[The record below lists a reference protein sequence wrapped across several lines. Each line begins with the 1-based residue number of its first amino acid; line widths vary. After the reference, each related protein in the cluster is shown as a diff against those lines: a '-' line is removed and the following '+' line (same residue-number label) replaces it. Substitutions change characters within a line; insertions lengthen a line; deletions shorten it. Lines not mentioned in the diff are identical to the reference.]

1 MLKDDAAVRFSQDPL
16 SFLDQQFPAAG
27 NVVRTGQNEYCLAD
41 PLDARAVLR
50 NDDGRYLE
58 HSDFFHT
65 RHGLFGPRSAQLK
78 MRRESRAL
86 LREFLATRKSGAL
99 SAFVEANL
107 PLVSEWPDAGNRLVY
122 RYLLPVLL
130 APDSSPKLRLL
141 LDEIVE
147 RAVLAKA
154 KSRQSRLRRM
164 ILQFRTTLRLSK
176 EIEARQHLARAHPI
190 DLLDVVACSAE
201 HGQGVDELAE
211 VFLSFVF
218 AIAGS
223 VGFVLAW
230 SIYLSGTHQERV
242 APPEWVVQ
250 EALRLWPVAWQL
262 GRHPAR
268 DHQVSGVDV
277 GTTDEVVVCPYL
289 VQRNPRY
296 WSEPADFQPDRWSDP
311 ESWRNPAFIPFGY
324 GPHRCVAADLS
335 SRLISEVLEIITH
348 AHTLSI
354 ETRDARPTVAAAMAP
369 PAFRLTLGPRNLR
382 TENHRLSGGCAAAAE
397 TEHQSQAGQSSF

>member
-1 MLKDDAAVRFSQDPL
+1 MLKENAAARFSRDPL
-16 SFLDQQFPAAG
+16 SFLDQEFPAAG
-27 NVVRTGQNEYCLAD
+27 DVVRTGQNEYCLGN
-41 PLDARAVLR
+41 PLDARAVLL

-86 LREFLATRKSGAL
+86 LREYLGTREAGDL
-99 SAFVEANL
+99 SAFIEANL
-107 PLVSEWPDAGNRLVY
+107 PRVSEWPDCGNRLVY

-130 APDSSPKLRLL
+130 APDSPPKLRLL
-141 LDEIVE
+141 LDQIVE

-164 ILQFRTTLRLSK
+164 ILQFRTTLHLSS
-176 EIEARQHLARAHPI
+176 EIETRQELARAHPI

-230 SIYLSGTHQERV
+230 SIYLSGTHPERA

-262 GRHPAR
+262 GRHPAK

-289 VQRNPRY
+289 VQRNPQY
-296 WSEPADFQPDRWSDP
+296 WSEPADFQPGRWSDP

-335 SRLISEVLEIITH
+335 SRLVSEVLGII
-348 AHTLSI
+348 ARSHTLSI
-354 ETRDARPTVAAAMAP
+354 AARDARPTVAAAMAP
-369 PAFRLTLGPRNLR
+369 PAFRLTLCPRN
-382 TENHRLSGGCAAAAE
+382 
-397 TEHQSQAGQSSF
+397 